1 MIHCRLKILIWNI
14 LGNGSLTSAHK
25 CDSLEASAILKHISE
40 LRCSSTTDSICFSI
54 AESATQQACR
64 INFASLD
71 NFTYSG
77 PSSNSIIINSV
88 NPLND
93 EQVIVGAFENSSDH
107 NHNFYKYNFTDESV
121 SWAVHST
128 TLGKY
133 LLVDQRHYLKTW
145 LHSIHY
151 VASLA

>member
-1 MIHCRLKILIWNI
+1 MIFFLLIWNI
-14 LGNGSLTSAHK
+14 IGNGSLTSAHK
-25 CDSLEASAILKHISE
+25 CDSLEVNSNFEYISE

-54 AESATQQACR
+54 ASFDTHKACR
-64 INFASLD
+64 IDFTSLD
-71 NFTYSG
+71 NFTYS
-77 PSSNSIIINSV
+77 SSSGKSIFISSV

-93 EQVIVGAFENSSDH
+93 EQVIVGAFENSSDY
-107 NHNFYKYNFTDESV
+107 NHNFYKYNFTDGSV
-121 SWAVHST
+121 SWVVHST

-151 VASLA
+151 ATSLA

>member
-1 MIHCRLKILIWNI
+1 MIFFLLIWNI
-14 LGNGSLTSAHK
+14 IGNGSLTSAHK

-54 AESATQQACR
+54 ASFDTHKACR
-64 INFASLD
+64 IDFTSLD
-71 NFTYSG
+71 NFTYS
-77 PSSNSIIINSV
+77 SSSGKSIFISSV

-133 LLVDQRHYLKTW
+133 LLVDQRHYLKTC
-145 LHSIHY
+145 LHPIHY
-151 VASLA
+151 AASLA